1 MKTTFIET
9 DAGLFTAHFSPLG
22 LAALEFPTPRKHA
35 KPSLLTAA
43 NSTPRLR
50 QLHDETRTAL
60 RQALAGEPAAQLPP
74 IDLSAGSAFQRRVWD
89 VIRTIPRGQ
98 TLTYTEV
105 AAAIGRPKAVRAVGG
120 ACGANP
126 VPVLVPCHRVLAAHG
141 GLGGFSGG
149 LERKRLLLAR
159 EGIAFPEG
167 GPGA

>member
-9 DAGLFTAHFSPLG
+9 DAGVFTARFSRLG
-22 LAALEFPTPRKHA
+22 LAALEFPDARRK
-35 KPSLLTAA
+35 SMVSNLTAA

-50 QLHDETRTAL
+50 GLHELTAAAL
-60 RQALAGEPAAQLPP
+60 RAAIAGQTPAQLPP
-74 IDLSAGSAFQRRVWD
+74 IDLSAGSAFQRRVWE
-89 VIRTIPRGQ
+89 VLRTIPHGK
-98 TLTYTEV
+98 TLAYTEV

-149 LERKRLLLAR
+149 LDWKRTLLAR
-159 EGIAFPEG
+159 EGIMLAE
-167 GPGA
+167 ARRDS